1 MKRTI
6 GTTMATIALVALA
19 GCSSPAPKQAP
30 VETVTLPA
38 APSQAAPVCIPVSA
52 AMGQSIMSK
61 AAPGTSAKFTRA
73 VAVKSPDFARVYFI
87 AVEFAAGGVENQVGV
102 FASSELDPVGAP
114 IMAVDSAAKQA
125 TDWPDADKS
134 KAAISQADPYA
145 LAAKACLK

>member
-6 GTTMATIALVALA
+6 SSGLAAVVLVALA
-19 GCSSPAPKQAP
+19 GCSSSAPKQAP

-38 APSQAAPVCIPVSA
+38 APSQAAPTCIPVSS

-61 AAPGTSAKFTRA
+61 ATPGSGARFTKA

-87 AVEFAAGGVENQVGV
+87 ALEFTAGGVENQVAV
-102 FASSELDPVGAP
+102 FASSELTPVGAP
-114 IMAVDSAAKQA
+114 IMAVDGVAQQV

-134 KAAISQADPYA
+134 KAAISKSDPYVT
-145 LAAKACLK
+145 AAKACLK